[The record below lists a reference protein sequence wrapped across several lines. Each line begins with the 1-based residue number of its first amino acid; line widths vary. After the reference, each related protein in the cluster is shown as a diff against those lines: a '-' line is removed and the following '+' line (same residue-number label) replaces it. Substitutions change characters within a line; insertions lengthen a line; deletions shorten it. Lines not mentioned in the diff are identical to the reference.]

1 MQEEHMNTYWSESKR
16 AYIPVAEMVPQH
28 LVNAF
33 AKRTK
38 EGLHTDELKAEI
50 LRRIGTT
57 ETVAPS
63 GGTVITV
70 GNVVITIENGG
81 TE

>member
-1 MQEEHMNTYWSESKR
+1 MQEEHMTYWSESKR

-38 EGLHTDELKAEI
+38 EGLNTDELRDEI

-57 ETVAPS
+57 ETVAPA
-63 GGTVITV
+63 GGTIITV